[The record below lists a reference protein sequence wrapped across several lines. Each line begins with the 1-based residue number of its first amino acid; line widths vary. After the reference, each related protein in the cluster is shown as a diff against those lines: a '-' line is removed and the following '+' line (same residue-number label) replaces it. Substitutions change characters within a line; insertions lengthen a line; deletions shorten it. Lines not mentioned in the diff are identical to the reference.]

1 MQIATFDGRS
11 HMTKEKGQE
20 QGADMRPIHIG
31 VGHDDDAV
39 ITDLLNVKV
48 VTTNTSPKGCDEHLD
63 LLAAEHLF

>member
-1 MQIATFDGRS
+1 
-11 HMTKEKGQE
+11 MTEEEGQE

-48 VTTNTSPKGCDEHLD
+48 VAANASPKGRDEHLD
-63 LLAAEHLF
+63 FLAAEHLF